1 MRPVSSYVDRSE
13 LHDLIKEQLH
23 DRLEQTGLDA
33 KILIVWGLGGA
44 GKSQLVSKYLQEYRN
59 DYSAT
64 FWVEAGQKESLERDF
79 LQIYQSLYGLK
90 ERHGEDAVKIDDAV
104 LGVKDWFYGR
114 SGRWLLVFDSADSI
128 DDEDDPAFIDLKH
141 FLPNASSVH
150 IIITTTSSKAKGM
163 TSLPPIQVGSMMVS
177 EAVELFSTC
186 SGYDSTTDQ
195 AKIEMIEMI
204 VQELGC
210 LALAITLAGSYVS
223 ETHLELDKYLE
234 EFRHRRKEMLDEKA
248 ENLVHG
254 YSKSVLATWESS
266 FRAITKRSVNA
277 SRLLMLLAFIHYDDI
292 RLNLFERAMKS
303 TPKDEHKENG
313 SANKLLWQS
322 TVFSKDLIDIP
333 MIREAFRVLES
344 FSFIQ
349 WRKDQRSYAMHRL
362 VHACTYESLDRE
374 SQGTF
379 CTAALGL
386 LAAVLRYWPA
396 EPENKAR
403 LIPHLMANF
412 SSVSTVYRIM
422 NDDDKPI
429 LDPLGR
435 IGMFLDATGRWT
447 ETYAVIAFQFSQ
459 MEKLYGKKHPDTL
472 ISMKNLANVLS
483 SQGRYEEAEEMH
495 RQALALME
503 MVLGKKHPDTLIS
516 MNNLAMVLS
525 SRGKDQEA
533 EEMHRQALVLKETV
547 LGKKHPS
554 TLTSMNNLA
563 EVLSSRGK
571 VQEAEEMHRQALALT
586 D

>member
-1 MRPVSSYVDRSE
+1 MRPVSSYVDRPIF
-13 LHDLIKEQLH
+13 HDRIKEQLH

-150 IIITTTSSKAKGM
+150 IIITTTSSKAKAM

-186 SGYDSTTDQ
+186 SGYDSTADQ
-195 AKIEMIEMI
+195 AEIETI
-204 VQELGC
+204 VHELGC
-210 LALAITLAGSYVS
+210 LALAVTLAGSYVS

-234 EFRHRRKEMLDEKA
+234 EYRHRRKELLDEKA

-266 FRAITKRSVNA
+266 FRAITKRSLNA

-292 RLNLFERAMKS
+292 RPDLFERAMKS

-322 TVFSKDLIDIP
+322 TIFSKDLIDMS

-386 LAAVLRYWPA
+386 LAAVLEDWPA
-396 EPENKAR
+396 EPGTKAR

-412 SSVSTVYRIM
+412 SSVSTVYHVM

-429 LDPLGR
+429 HNPLGQ
-435 IGMFLDATGRWT
+435 IGMFLSAAGRWT
-447 ETYAVIAFQFSQ
+447 ETYAVRAFQFSQ
-459 MEKLYGKKHPDTL
+459 MEVLYGQDHPDTL
-472 ISMKNLANVLS
+472 
-483 SQGRYEEAEEMH
+483 G
-495 RQALALME
+495 
-503 MVLGKKHPDTLIS
+503 S
-516 MNNLAMVLS
+516 MNNLAVVLNNQ
-525 SRGKDQEA
+525 GKYNEA
-533 EEMHRQALVLKETV
+533 EKMNRQALVLEETV

-554 TLTSMNNLA
+554 TLISMNNLA
-563 EVLSSRGK
+563 ALLSSQGRYK
-571 VQEAEEMHRQALALT
+571 EAEEMHRQALVSR
-586 D
+586 